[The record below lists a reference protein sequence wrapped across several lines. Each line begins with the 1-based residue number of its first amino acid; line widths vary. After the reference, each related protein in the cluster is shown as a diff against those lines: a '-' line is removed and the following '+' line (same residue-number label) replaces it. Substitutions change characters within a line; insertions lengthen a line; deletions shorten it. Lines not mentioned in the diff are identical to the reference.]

1 MKFGGAALR
10 FLHQPSSPMAPR
22 PAAKSGR
29 AGGSGTTAPL
39 ADTVSIRKDKLS
51 TELGPPRPKLP
62 VPIPTPSNAN
72 AAVMSPGMAG
82 LENNCVWTLPLAKEK
97 DDETD

>member
-1 MKFGGAALR
+1 MKLGGVTLR
-10 FLHQPSSPMAPR
+10 FLRQPSSPTIPR

-29 AGGSGTTAPL
+29 AAGSGTTAPL
-39 ADTVSIRKDKLS
+39 ADTVSIRKDKLI
-51 TELGPPRPKLP
+51 TELGPPRLKLP

-82 LENNCVWTLPLAKEK
+82 LENNCVWTLPLANKK